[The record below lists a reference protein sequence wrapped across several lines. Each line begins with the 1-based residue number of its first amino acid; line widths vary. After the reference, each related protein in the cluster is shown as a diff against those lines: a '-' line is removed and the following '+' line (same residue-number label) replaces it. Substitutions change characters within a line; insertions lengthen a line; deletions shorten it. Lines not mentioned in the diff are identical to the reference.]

1 MRKTRRPLILAAP
14 RWIVQV
20 VARYDIPSQGVKA
33 GQWAAIYTA
42 KNRRDADRD
51 AASWEQDTG
60 QRTRVIRG
68 PGHPRRR

>member
-1 MRKTRRPLILAAP
+1 MRTKRLPSIFAGQ
-14 RWIVQV
+14 RWIVQT